1 MVVMLQG
8 CNDNLMAGLIRRGQL
23 LLTNNLSLAGFF
35 CKDISGFVSKSGS
48 NDLSVNSI
56 IGRMP
61 GRYNLLKAMLKKA
74 RVCVN
79 SASGTLY
86 LSVRLVQHL
95 NHSLYGYE
103 LV

>member
-1 MVVMLQG
+1 MIKGIIKTSKLEHIRPGRLLATKLVPCRLFNYISSLVTKSGGSILS
-8 CNDNLMAGLIRRGQL
+8 DNL
-23 LLTNNLSLAGFF
+23 
-35 CKDISGFVSKSGS
+35 
-48 NDLSVNSI
+48 I

-61 GRYNLLKAMLKKA
+61 GRYNLLKAMLEKA

-95 NHSLYGYE
+95 NLSLYW
-103 LV
+103 